1 MQPIAHGPL
10 SALVADVTRLFGTRL
25 EAVVA
30 YGRDRREG
38 QHSLVLVSS
47 LTVDDL
53 NALALAAPRWRDA
66 GVATPLVM
74 PRDEFARSLDA
85 FPLEYG
91 EIIDTHTVLVGTDPF
106 DGMQVDLEDVR
117 RAVEVRLT
125 SHLVHLRENFI
136 EGGGRLKAIDAV
148 VRAAAPEFAALLR
161 RVARLYG
168 ESHADDRALASWAH
182 THLGLDVRT
191 IGNLLALATD
201 DATPVEGVRIY
212 PDYLAVATRL
222 RQLVDQ
228 WSPAQQ

>member
-1 MQPIAHGPL
+1 MQSIAHGPL
-10 SALVADVTRLFGTRL
+10 SALVADVTRLFGPRL

-30 YGRDRREG
+30 YGRDRRDG

-53 NALALAAPRWRDA
+53 SALALVARRWRDA
-66 GVATPLVM
+66 GIATPLVL
-74 PRDEFARSLDA
+74 PREEFARSLDA

-91 EIIDTHTVLVGTDPF
+91 EIIDTHTVLAGADPF
-106 DGMQVDLEDVR
+106 EGMQVAPEDVR

-136 EGGGRLKAIDAV
+136 EGGGRLKAVDAV

-168 ESHADDRALASWAH
+168 EAPGDDRALASWAR
-182 THLGLDVRT
+182 TQLGLDVRT
-191 IGNLLALATD
+191 VGDILALASD
-201 DATPVEGVRIY
+201 DAAPVEGVRLY

-228 WSPAQQ
+228 WSPAQ

>member
-30 YGRDRREG
+30 YGRDRRGG

-53 NALALAAPRWRDA
+53 NALALASPRWRDA
-66 GVATPLVM
+66 GIATPLVM

-91 EIIDTHTVLVGTDPF
+91 EIIDTHTVLAGADPF
-106 DGMQVDLEDVR
+106 EGMQVAREDVR

-136 EGGGRLKAIDAV
+136 EGGGRLKAVDAV

-161 RVARLYG
+161 RVARL
-168 ESHADDRALASWAH
+168 HDQAPADDRALASWAH
-182 THLGLDVRT
+182 TQLGLDVRT
-191 IGNLLALATD
+191 VGDILALASD
-201 DATPVEGVRIY
+201 DAAPVEGVRLY

-222 RQLVDQ
+222 RELIDQ
-228 WSPAQQ
+228 WSPAH

>member
-1 MQPIAHGPL
+1 
-10 SALVADVTRLFGTRL
+10 
-25 EAVVA
+25 VVA
-30 YGRDRREG
+30 YGRDRRDG

-53 NALALAAPRWRDA
+53 SALALITRRWRDA
-66 GVATPLVM
+66 GIATPLVL

-91 EIIDTHTVLVGTDPF
+91 EIIDTHTVLAGADPF
-106 DGMQVDLEDVR
+106 EGMQVAPEDVR

-136 EGGGRLKAIDAV
+136 EGGGRLKAVDAV
-148 VRAAAPEFAALLR
+148 VRAAAPEFAAVLR

-168 ESHADDRALASWAH
+168 QALDDDRALASWAH
-182 THLGLDVRT
+182 TQLGLDVRT
-191 IGNLLALATD
+191 LGDILALASD
-201 DATPVEGVRIY
+201 DAAPVEGVRLY

-228 WSPAQQ
+228 WSPAQ

>member
-10 SALVADVTRLFGTRL
+10 SALVAGVTRLFGTRL

-30 YGRDRREG
+30 YGRDRRGG

-53 NALALAAPRWRDA
+53 NALALASPRWRDA
-66 GVATPLVM
+66 GIATPLVL

-91 EIIDTHTVLVGTDPF
+91 EIIDTHTVLAGADPF
-106 DGMQVDLEDVR
+106 EGMQVAREDVR

-136 EGGGRLKAIDAV
+136 EGGGRLKAVDAV

-161 RVARLYG
+161 RVARLYNQTP
-168 ESHADDRALASWAH
+168 ADDRALASWAH
-182 THLGLDVRT
+182 TQLGLDVRT
-191 IGNLLALATD
+191 VGDILALASD
-201 DATPVEGVRIY
+201 DAAPVEGVRLY

-222 RQLVDQ
+222 RDLIDQ
-228 WSPAQQ
+228 WSPAQ

>member
-1 MQPIAHGPL
+1 MQSHAHGPL
-10 SALVADVTRLFGTRL
+10 TALVADVTRLFGTRL

-30 YGRDRREG
+30 YGRDRRGG

-53 NALALAAPRWRDA
+53 QSLALSSPRWRDA
-66 GVATPLVM
+66 GIATPLVL

-91 EIIDTHTVLVGTDPF
+91 EIIQTHTVLVGTDPF
-106 DGMQVDLEDVR
+106 EGMQVALEDIR
-117 RAVEVRLT
+117 RAVEVRLS

-136 EGGGRLKAIDAV
+136 EGGGRLKAVDAL
-148 VRAAAPEFAALLR
+148 VRAAAPEFASLLR
-161 RVARLYG
+161 RVAQLDAQ
-168 ESHADDRALASWAH
+168 SPADDRALAEWAH
-182 THLGLDVRT
+182 ARLGLDVRT
-191 IGNLLALATD
+191 LGDILALASD
-201 DATPVEGVRIY
+201 DAAPVEGVRLY

-228 WSPAQQ
+228 WSVAP

>member
-30 YGRDRREG
+30 YGRDRRGG

-53 NALALAAPRWRDA
+53 NALALASPRWRDA
-66 GVATPLVM
+66 GIATPLVM

-91 EIIDTHTVLVGTDPF
+91 EIIDTHTVLAGADPF
-106 DGMQVDLEDVR
+106 EGMQVAREDVR

-136 EGGGRLKAIDAV
+136 EGGGRLKAVDAV

-161 RVARLYG
+161 RVARLYDQAP
-168 ESHADDRALASWAH
+168 ADDRALASWAH
-182 THLGLDVRT
+182 TQLGLDVRT
-191 IGNLLALATD
+191 VGDILALASD
-201 DATPVEGVRIY
+201 DAAPVEGVRLY

-222 RQLVDQ
+222 RELIDQ
-228 WSPAQQ
+228 WSPAQ